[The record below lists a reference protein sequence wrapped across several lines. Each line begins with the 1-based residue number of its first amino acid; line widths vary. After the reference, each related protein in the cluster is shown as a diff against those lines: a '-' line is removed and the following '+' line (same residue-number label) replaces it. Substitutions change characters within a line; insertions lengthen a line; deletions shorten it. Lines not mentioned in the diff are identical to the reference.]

1 MEKKSVDKN
10 MLDMVFGPSGSFAG
24 IIIFIAGLVMIYY
37 SLTALIL
44 AGFGAFVAFSFS
56 GAMIDYERK
65 RVKFQLMLF
74 GLIPIG
80 KWIQL
85 SGEEQ
90 LKVELYSRNYRTY
103 SRANIP
109 VDIKRA
115 DYRVFILHPSGKFRF
130 PLQKFKTR
138 QEAAEAAHGFA
149 IRLGAKII

>member
-1 MEKKSVDKN
+1 MEKKSIEKN
-10 MLDMVFGPSGSFAG
+10 MLDMVFGPTGSFAG

-37 SLTALIL
+37 SMTALIM

-56 GAMIDYERK
+56 GAMIDYDRR

-74 GLIPIG
+74 GLIPLG

-85 SGEEQ
+85 SGEEN
-90 LKVELYSRNYRTY
+90 LKVELYSRSYRTY

-109 VDIKRA
+109 LDIKRA

-130 PLQKFKTR
+130 PLRKFKTR
-138 QEAAEAAHGFA
+138 QEAVEAAQDIA
-149 IRLGAKII
+149 NRLGAKII